1 VIHFELV
8 ESCSISIVMC
18 VTSNRVRYRMSVYKV
33 VVVAVVVAML
43 EAALGLDNSLQA
55 GEPCLCN

>member
-1 VIHFELV
+1 
-8 ESCSISIVMC
+8 
-18 VTSNRVRYRMSVYKV
+18 MSVYKV